1 MRNRFLAGFAIALA
15 TLVSGKAGATLIDFS
30 SSAFAA
36 ATGQESFSTT
46 VQGVGVT
53 LLDAKPVG
61 AQLDQT
67 SDGLGVDSPWGL
79 EDPTQIGV
87 PERLVVSFDSKQFI
101 DQIYV
106 AQLFR
111 ESGWMGTINES
122 GWYSI
127 DGGPKTYFQASGD
140 PSGLLTVAVG
150 QSAKSIEFGAKLVG
164 GSHDYSLAG
173 LNVRTL
179 DGSVTAIPEPFS
191 AAMLGVGGLV
201 IGAAVRRRVA

>member
-1 MRNRFLAGFAIALA
+1 VRNRSLAGFAIALA

-46 VQGVGVT
+46 IQGVGVT

-61 AQLDQT
+61 AKLDQT
-67 SDGLGVDSPWGL
+67 SEGLGVDSPWGL
-79 EDPTQIGV
+79 EDPNEIGV
-87 PERLVVSFDSKQFI
+87 PERLIVSFDNKQFI

-127 DGGPKTYFQASGD
+127 DGGAKTYFEASGAAD
-140 PSGLLTVAVG
+140 GLLTVAVG
-150 QSAKSIEFGAKLVG
+150 KSAQSIEFGAKLVG

-191 AAMLGVGGLV
+191 AAMLGVGGIV
-201 IGAAVRRRVA
+201 IGAAVRRRID